1 MNELLGHPVLVN
13 GIFAQWQIFELHD
26 QSVFF
31 LLFPFEIEAEK
42 KQAII
47 VHD

>member
-1 MNELLGHPVLVN
+1 MEFLRN
-13 GIFAQWQIFELHD
+13 GKFLNYMLSI
-26 QSVFF
+26 SFF